1 MPVKTVADKLAQS
14 MDDAQL
20 LRYSRQILLP
30 EIGVEGQARLA
41 RARVLVVGLGG
52 LGCPAATYLAASG
65 VGTLV
70 VADADRV
77 ELSNLQ
83 RQVLYADADQGR
95 LKVEA
100 AGDRLR
106 ALNPELRVEAW
117 PRRLDPGSLDQVVG
131 GVDLVLDASDNFATR
146 FAVNR
151 ACFRA
156 RRPLVSAAVI
166 RMEGQVSVFRF
177 DRGTGPCYRCLYA
190 EGPEEPPAP
199 CSESGVLGS
208 VAGML
213 GALQATEA
221 VKTLLDIG
229 ETLHGRLLLLDA
241 LRMEWR
247 SLSLPPDP
255 DCPVCGRAGVSAAP
269 G

>member
-1 MPVKTVADKLAQS
+1 

-30 EIGVEGQARLA
+30 EIGIEGQERLA
-41 RARVLVVGLGG
+41 GARVLVVGLGG

-70 VADADRV
+70 LADGDRV

-83 RQVLYADADQGR
+83 RQVLFSDADQGR

-100 AGDRLR
+100 GTDRLR
-106 ALNPELRVEAW
+106 VLNPEVRIEAW
-117 PRRLDPGSLDQVVG
+117 PRRLDDQGLAELVPR
-131 GVDLVLDASDNFATR
+131 VDLVVDGSDNFATR

-151 ACFRA
+151 ACFNA

-166 RMEGQVSVFRF
+166 RLEGQVSVFRF
-177 DRGTGPCYRCLYA
+177 DRAPGPCYRCLYT
-190 EGPEEPPAP
+190 EGEEEAPP

-221 VKTLLDIG
+221 VKVLLDLG
-229 ETLHGRLLLLDA
+229 ETLHGRLLVLDA

-247 SLSLPPDP
+247 SLSLPRDP
-255 DCPVCGRAGVSAAP
+255 ACPVCGEVGVNAVP